1 LIRLGEV
8 YSKEDDKINEAE
20 EMLVKAIQKE
30 PENAEAHVVL
40 GKVYEK
46 LNKVDEAILC
56 F

>member
-1 LIRLGEV
+1 
-8 YSKEDDKINEAE
+8 
-20 EMLVKAIQKE
+20 MLVRAIQKD

-46 LNKVDEAILC
+46 LNKIDEAILE